1 VLVSILNF
9 NSFEPTLETIA
20 AFRAQGYRDMH
31 LQMID
36 NGSTTDCVA
45 RIRQE
50 FPDLDIVCS
59 PSDLGYTGGNNLA
72 LERGL
77 AEGYDAVIICNEDI
91 AVEPDAVEFLM
102 ETASTNADAGVV
114 GGVETDYETRRVRT
128 TGGTEFPDWRLRVRW
143 PVEET
148 PQGRPWR
155 KVVFAQ
161 GALVLFTRRA
171 LERGLRFDD
180 RLFLYWDEI
189 DLGYALRDLGL
200 AAYVD
205 HRVRVRHSN
214 APASLSVRTGYFQ
227 QRNRVY
233 LANKHFRG
241 WKKWGYLAYSS
252 LLEVPA
258 KLLVRTAQ
266 GHGGFARA
274 CLLGQWDGLRGRM
287 GKGRLDSFSLL
298 R

>member
-1 VLVSILNF
+1 MKESSAFRDQPERGQAPRVLVSILNF
-9 NSFEPTLETIA
+9 NSFEYTLETIA
-20 AFRAQGYRDMH
+20 ALRAQRYPEMH

-36 NGSTTDCVA
+36 NASTTDCVS
-45 RIRQE
+45 RIRRV

-77 AEGYDAVIICNEDI
+77 AEGFDAVIVCNEDI
-91 AVEPDAVEFLM
+91 AVESDAVGFLV
-102 ETASTNADAGVV
+102 ETAFANADAGVV
-114 GGVETDYETRRVRT
+114 GGIETDYETRRVRT

-148 PQGRPWR
+148 PPGPPWR
-155 KVVFAQ
+155 RVLFAQ

-189 DLGYALRDLGL
+189 DVGYALRDLGL

-205 HRVRVRHSN
+205 HRVRVRHRN
-214 APASLSVRTGYFQ
+214 VPALLSVRVGYFQ

-233 LANKHFRG
+233 LANKH
-241 WKKWGYLAYSS
+241 
-252 LLEVPA
+252 
-258 KLLVRTAQ
+258 
-266 GHGGFARA
+266 
-274 CLLGQWDGLRGRM
+274 
-287 GKGRLDSFSLL
+287 
-298 R
+298 